1 LSFKRKSLGLPFD
14 WDTPDMKG
22 FIEYAK
28 TYYRKIWSIASE
40 LARTVPSPEGKRDF
54 RFLLFQVMAT
64 PLVYLYEQWTTRRN
78 SCLLKMLKKLKK
90 WEKRQLSNFKVRNKG
105 W

>member
-1 LSFKRKSLGLPFD
+1 MSFKRKSLGLPFD

-40 LARTVPSPEGKRDF
+40 LARTVPSPEGQRDF

-64 PLVYLYEQWTTRRN
+64 PLVTFMSSGQLCLWTSKR
-78 SCLLKMLKKLKK
+78 SLCLPRMLKKLRK
-90 WEKRQLSNFKVRNKG
+90 
-105 W
+105 